1 MIVGTSGANSDVTKS
16 TIDFREAKN
25 LLTLGFKPKM
35 KRKMAARHILNGLG
49 MTLLLAL
56 GASLVYVTVLLSS
69 ETLDDTSREKRSLLG
84 DNEYLFKNSLHR
96 IHWAKTISA
105 TAKSSNAK
113 GELPNPQRFDKKSD
127 LEYIFISVKTAT
139 KFHLERLQVI
149 LDTWFKL
156 APEQVS
162 YYFYSMILY
171 SLHEKSTKNFKC
183 VRANF
188 SFFCFLL
195 ENS

>member
-1 MIVGTSGANSDVTKS
+1 
-16 TIDFREAKN
+16 
-25 LLTLGFKPKM
+25 
-35 KRKMAARHILNGLG
+35 MAARHILNGLG

-162 YYFYSMILY
+162 YYFYSMIL
-171 SLHEKSTKNFKC
+171 LVLTRAQKSSGSGLPGSETSGSGSIGFTKNYNVRVRVLGFGFIGFVGFK
-183 VRANF
+183 
-188 SFFCFLL
+188 
-195 ENS
+195 